1 MLSRIEYR
9 NCVRILCELELL
21 QTTALSVPAEREYV
35 GFYDTNYF
43 SRLLKKVIGYPPS
56 GFKAIQS

>member
-1 MLSRIEYR
+1 MLGRIEYR

-43 SRLLKKVIGYPPS
+43 SRLLKKVIGCPPS
-56 GFKAIQS
+56 CFKAIQS

>member
-1 MLSRIEYR
+1 MLSRKEYR
-9 NCVRILCELELL
+9 NCVRILCALELL

-43 SRLLKKVIGYPPS
+43 SRLLKKVIGLS
-56 GFKAIQS
+56 AELL

>member
-21 QTTALSVPAEREYV
+21 QTTALAVPAEREYV
-35 GFYDTNYF
+35 GSYDTNYF
-43 SRLLKKVIGYPPS
+43 SRLLKKVIGCPPS
-56 GFKAIQS
+56 YFKAIQS

>member
-21 QTTALSVPAEREYV
+21 QTTTLSVPAEREYV

-43 SRLLKKVIGYPPS
+43 SRLLKKVIGCPPS
-56 GFKAIQS
+56 YFKAIQS